1 MIFEGKKKQDLIDYC
16 KKNNIANFSNK
27 SKDELITHITK
38 IEALKKCF
46 RGIRDYGFIQQ
57 LELDTERNAII
68 SKNAENVD
76 SNGQK
81 KESLGDELE
90 RIQLEQMIAVTK
102 LEKIRSDRN
111 NTFAEPEP
119 ESATVT
125 ETEPES
131 ATATEPDDPVTEP
144 SNPLDSLFIPRAT
157 DEELEQFIK
166 QMKAEYPCSNIEF
179 TPHEHIY
186 RDENYRRYKEYVYEN
201 TKSLGEHGE
210 KLLMHGTDEKTI
222 KLILDDDFS
231 LTNQSKHG
239 TRLGKGIYFT
249 DSVSLACN
257 YSERGNLKKYI
268 ILCKVHVGN
277 IMKGNSSG
285 ILNKMPKS
293 DFHYDTIVDNV
304 DNTQQYS
311 KVKNNTYSIQ
321 GVITITIND
330 KKSPLMKHYSSMY
343 RSVTRM
349 TNSPASDPL
358 NPPNQAVHSRSGRPK
373 KLTASVKFINHT
385 HKKID
390 IYFKPKHIGTY
401 EAQLKDLKLMNILMH
416 NNSESSL
423 HTNIGD
429 VFMCSDKTGVI
440 KIVEIQNDR
449 EIVTID

>member
-1 MIFEGKKKQDLIDYC
+1 M
-16 KKNNIANFSNK
+16 
-27 SKDELITHITK
+27 
-38 IEALKKCF
+38 KKCF

-68 SKNAENVD
+68 SKNTENAD

-119 ESATVT
+119 ESSDSVA
-125 ETEPES
+125 E
-131 ATATEPDDPVTEP
+131 PVTEP
-144 SNPLDSLFIPRAT
+144 PEPVTEPPEPVTEPPEPVTEPPETLEKKEKMFTPRAT
-157 DEELEQFIK
+157 NEELGQFINK
-166 QMKAEYPCSNIEF
+166 MKDDYPCSSIEF

-186 RDENYRRYKEYVYEN
+186 KDGNYRRHKEYVYEN

-210 KLLMHGTDEKTI
+210 KLLLHGTDEKTS

-249 DSVSLACN
+249 ESVSLACN
-257 YSERGNLKKYI
+257 YSERGHLKKHI

-277 IMKGNSSG
+277 IMKGNSRG
-285 ILNKMPKS
+285 ILDKMPNS

-304 DNTQQYS
+304 DDTQQYS

-330 KKSPLMKHYSSMY
+330 KKSPLMNHYSSMY
-343 RSVTRM
+343 SSTNGSVTRM
-349 TNSPASDPL
+349 TNSPARDPL
-358 NPPNQAVHSRSGRPK
+358 NPPNQTVHSRSGRPK
-373 KLTASVKFINHT
+373 KLTSSVKFINHT